1 MMYIVKS
8 TSICMYIKGVVQM
21 LIYLPHLGNV
31 ACGMESI
38 QLIDLAK
45 IIPEL
50 LM

>member
-1 MMYIVKS
+1 
-8 TSICMYIKGVVQM
+8 MYIKGVVQM

-31 ACGMESI
+31 ARGMESI